1 MAVPEFTYDAFKEAL
16 TRLPDYGGY
25 DALAQGLGEQF
36 PDATFI
42 PSGNYHGQR
51 GRTQGFQTK
60 NFINNL
66 GLPSTGSNQTFPLRL
81 SEDVD
86 YIQANEDVNQL
97 KAAGYRAMW
106 PTLSGLVNPQY
117 DPAAAAGTAIYNA
130 SLSKQQAD
138 SAANNASFR
147 EMLAQQQRQDK
158 VNAFNAAQ
166 VSITNDPRLNTAA
179 THVPTAENVNAGIEL
194 AAERFDLSPT
204 SSASLFAGKSDDV
217 GGKEHK
223 GAIDE
228 HLAWEQGRSADKLRD
243 IHDTE
248 EELQK
253 TQPVS
258 PPVTSNVLAYEPG
271 QAVTFKANKTL
282 LDGSISDGSAERYDI
297 PQDNGSVSGPTI
309 STVDSPISA
318 LSTSGF
324 VTNADTEFPT
334 HAPTDSVAT
343 EGTIAKTINIPATDP
358 ENVYAVDD
366 TYVQPTT
373 DPETLNRPIEDYHRK
388 TIDNINPYDNL
399 TADPEGA
406 EVILEMIEEQQK
418 EDDIGSRQ
426 VDLPDDSGITD
437 TVDYANT
444 MPVDDSAAAD
454 AAAADFIKRRKQEG
468 EVLPLPTTDGV
479 GIADEPKANTNITA
493 TVTNTPLTSVDPL
506 IAEGTTAE
514 PIDLNTAEPKKEKIP
529 PATTTG
535 PEDSRV
541 RPTKKSTA
549 GETVD
554 IDDKEE
560 FKGESVTADSD
571 EGWDDSLVPVDPPV
585 GQGVGWADSGKWGY
599 ARTRNLLT
607 GGGQDPVVT
616 QGPLVPWQSMGE
628 DASSTRYLSNV
639 GDRDYFPSRLAPG
652 ERLGETAPAGEIA
665 YVPEG
670 QREGWNQ
677 PIIINQSPGVG
688 DGAGE
693 PGSPMNKYLEDLSDD
708 NSFKDI
714 PGGLT
719 DIPMISLKAQAGI
732 NELRANADV
741 NTLREAKSVEGLAN
755 ILSGGK
761 AIAGKV
767 GEAFTNLLG
776 ISDSDVKSDGF
787 WTKMTTPI
795 EAIST
800 KEFGITPL
808 DIALVV
814 AGGVPALGRVLM
826 GKLASAIFK
835 PITGSLSGMFDTFL
849 GGNKVE
855 FSADTS
861 TEASQ
866 KAVSDIQSVLKSLGQ
881 NSYAISKG
889 TLYGPSGNV
898 LGSNMQSVTF
908 DSAGNSTFAGDIR
921 IGPNDTVLWSDPGKG
936 GTGKIWINGEDT
948 GKVAIKDNNGE
959 IKVGDSETSGA
970 SVPTKKEGPTTSV
983 PVVGVSTISTV
994 ISGPGSRRDRDDEEE
1009 DEEEKKKDKG

>member
-1 MAVPEFTYDAFKEAL
+1 
-16 TRLPDYGGY
+16 
-25 DALAQGLGEQF
+25 
-36 PDATFI
+36 
-42 PSGNYHGQR
+42 
-51 GRTQGFQTK
+51 
-60 NFINNL
+60 
-66 GLPSTGSNQTFPLRL
+66 
-81 SEDVD
+81 
-86 YIQANEDVNQL
+86 
-97 KAAGYRAMW
+97 
-106 PTLSGLVNPQY
+106 
-117 DPAAAAGTAIYNA
+117 
-130 SLSKQQAD
+130 
-138 SAANNASFR
+138 
-147 EMLAQQQRQDK
+147 
-158 VNAFNAAQ
+158 
-166 VSITNDPRLNTAA
+166 
-179 THVPTAENVNAGIEL
+179 
-194 AAERFDLSPT
+194 
-204 SSASLFAGKSDDV
+204 
-217 GGKEHK
+217 
-223 GAIDE
+223 
-228 HLAWEQGRSADKLRD
+228 
-243 IHDTE
+243 
-248 EELQK
+248 
-253 TQPVS
+253 
-258 PPVTSNVLAYEPG
+258 
-271 QAVTFKANKTL
+271 
-282 LDGSISDGSAERYDI
+282 
-297 PQDNGSVSGPTI
+297 
-309 STVDSPISA
+309 
-318 LSTSGF
+318 
-324 VTNADTEFPT
+324 
-334 HAPTDSVAT
+334 
-343 EGTIAKTINIPATDP
+343 
-358 ENVYAVDD
+358 
-366 TYVQPTT
+366 
-373 DPETLNRPIEDYHRK
+373 
-388 TIDNINPYDNL
+388 
-399 TADPEGA
+399 
-406 EVILEMIEEQQK
+406 MIEEQQK
-418 EDDIGSRQ
+418 ENDIGSRQ

-454 AAAADFIKRRKQEG
+454 AAAADFVKWRKQQG

-479 GIADEPKANTNITA
+479 GIAGEPKANTNITA
-493 TVTNTPLTSVDPL
+493 TVTNTPLTSIDPL

-535 PEDSRV
+535 SEDSRV
-541 RPTKKSTA
+541 RPTKKS
-549 GETVD
+549 
-554 IDDKEE
+554 
-560 FKGESVTADSD
+560 TADSD

-585 GQGVGWADSGKWGY
+585 GQGKGWADSGKWGY

-855 FSADTS
+855 FSADTEA
-861 TEASQ
+861 EASQ